1 MPLVKRLVP
10 CVSATAVFFFAS
22 VFTIKTWS
30 DGQVVEAWRRVEA
43 TVIERRMDKYG
54 EEESQWTTEM
64 ELTYNIEGK
73 S

>member
-1 MPLVKRLVP
+1 
-10 CVSATAVFFFAS
+10 
-22 VFTIKTWS
+22 
-30 DGQVVEAWRRVEA
+30 VEAWRRVEA